1 MLFKA
6 ICSLIP
12 VESQRALE
20 TEETSVG
27 EERSPF
33 FRNNPQNKSFEEHGR
48 FLKLAQ
54 YYKTRELA
62 MKQDQYGV
70 KKKNHETK
78 FRI

>member
-6 ICSLIP
+6 ICFLIP
-12 VESQRALE
+12 VESQWALE
-20 TEETSVG
+20 TEETSAE

-33 FRNNPQNKSFEEHGR
+33 FRNNPRNKIFEEHGW
-48 FLKLAQ
+48 FWKLAQ

-70 KKKNHETK
+70 KKEPWDK
-78 FRI
+78 I